1 MAEILAAGGPR
12 WGIRWAGCRAG
23 VNCDKIGA
31 SLGESGRRPM
41 AKRAKRAKGRKRV
54 AWTKGH
60 ERELRGHSRAKTP
73 VAKIVKAMKRT
84 AGALRQKAHAMGL
97 SLGHRR

>member
-1 MAEILAAGGPR
+1 
-12 WGIRWAGCRAG
+12 
-23 VNCDKIGA
+23 
-31 SLGESGRRPM
+31 M
-41 AKRAKRAKGRKRV
+41 AKRAKKTKGRKRV

-60 ERELRGHSRAKTP
+60 ERELKAHSRKKTP
-73 VAKIVKAMKRT
+73 VTAIAKAMKRT

>member
-1 MAEILAAGGPR
+1 
-12 WGIRWAGCRAG
+12 
-23 VNCDKIGA
+23 
-31 SLGESGRRPM
+31 M
-41 AKRAKRAKGRKRV
+41 AKRAKSAKRGRKRV

-60 ERELRGHSRAKTP
+60 EKELRSYSKKKTP
-73 VAKIVKAMKRT
+73 VTSIAKAMKRT

>member
-1 MAEILAAGGPR
+1 
-12 WGIRWAGCRAG
+12 
-23 VNCDKIGA
+23 
-31 SLGESGRRPM
+31 M
-41 AKRAKRAKGRKRV
+41 AKRAKSAKKRGRKRV

-60 ERELRGHSRAKTP
+60 ERELRTHSRKKTP
-73 VAKIVKAMKRT
+73 VTAIARAMKRT

>member
-1 MAEILAAGGPR
+1 
-12 WGIRWAGCRAG
+12 
-23 VNCDKIGA
+23 
-31 SLGESGRRPM
+31 M
-41 AKRAKRAKGRKRV
+41 AKRAKKTKGRKRV

-60 ERELRGHSRAKTP
+60 ERELKTHSRKKTP
-73 VAKIVKAMKRT
+73 VTSIAKAMKRT